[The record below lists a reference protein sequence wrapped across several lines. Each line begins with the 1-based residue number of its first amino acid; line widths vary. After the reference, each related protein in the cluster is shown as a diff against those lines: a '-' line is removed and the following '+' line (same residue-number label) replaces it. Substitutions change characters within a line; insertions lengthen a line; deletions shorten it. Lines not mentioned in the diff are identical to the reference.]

1 MGVGKGQNWLV
12 CISPVCRFVASGL
25 LYPAGLASRCNKRP
39 HAAVQRER
47 VDRKTRGLRQPN
59 EIPTICYLFCCS
71 ECDFVLSFKVCGE
84 KFDRSGYFLLGA
96 YFRCILDAL
105 FGGIKVSEGVGWGLC
120 RLNKFGMCEFYGGM
134 QILVTP
140 AKMKL

>member
-1 MGVGKGQNWLV
+1 MGVLSLGNGVDVPAGGHWTAVWPDVGGKRRARLV
-12 CISPVCRFVASGL
+12 CPSSVCGFVSSGL
-25 LYPAGLASRCNKRP
+25 LYPAGYASRFNKRP

-71 ECDFVLSFKVCGE
+71 ECDFVSSFKLHRE

-96 YFRCILDAL
+96 YFGCILDAL
-105 FGGIKVSEGVGWGLC
+105 FGGIKVSEGVG
-120 RLNKFGMCEFYGGM
+120 
-134 QILVTP
+134 
-140 AKMKL
+140 